1 MNFTVGGQ
9 PVPQP
14 RARVVRRGKK
24 TWAMTPGDHPI
35 HAYRQAVAA
44 AAKIACPHQTDDP
57 VSVIVQ
63 FTFARPPSHMNKS
76 GCKKKAPLFP
86 KCDCDNLAKGV
97 LDAMTGIVWYD
108 DDQVVE
114 LHVYKRYGPKAET
127 QIEVH
132 GVELLAEF

>member
-14 RARVVRRGKK
+14 RARIVTRGRK
-24 TWAMTPGDHPI
+24 TWAMTPGDHAI

-57 VSVIVQ
+57 VSVILQ
-63 FTFARPPSHMNKS
+63 FTIARPKSHMLKS
-76 GCKKKAPLFP
+76 GPRPTAPRYP
-86 KCDCDNLAKGV
+86 RCDCDNLAKGV

-114 LHVYKRYGPKAET
+114 LHIYKQYGSAGKTEIT
-127 QIEVH
+127 
-132 GVELLAEF
+132 VEGA